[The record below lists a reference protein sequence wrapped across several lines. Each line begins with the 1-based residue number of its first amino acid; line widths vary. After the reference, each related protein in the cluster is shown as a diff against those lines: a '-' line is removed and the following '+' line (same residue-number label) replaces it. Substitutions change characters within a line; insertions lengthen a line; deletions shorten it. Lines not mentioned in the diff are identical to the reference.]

1 MQKQFIAT
9 FSHLVSFMPDTPKS
23 IQCTSILKETRSKH
37 VGTARANQ
45 ENQQSSVKYH
55 GVSRPLSAA
64 PAVPPNFYSLILISR
79 NSSAMPTEISPVVL
93 FVGVAEEDEEG
104 VEIAFLGGVKAAR
117 VLLVAIGYFL
127 GVFGKDLSL
136 QTSVSRA

>member
-1 MQKQFIAT
+1 
-9 FSHLVSFMPDTPKS
+9 MPDTPKP
-23 IQCTSILKETRSKH
+23 IQCTSIVKETRSKH

-45 ENQQSSVKYH
+45 ESQQNRVRYH
-55 GVSRPLSAA
+55 GVSRPSSSA
-64 PAVPPNFYSLILISR
+64 PAVPPNSYSLILISR

-104 VEIAFLGGVKAAR
+104 VETAFLGGVKAAR
-117 VLLVAIGYFL
+117 VLLVAIRYLF